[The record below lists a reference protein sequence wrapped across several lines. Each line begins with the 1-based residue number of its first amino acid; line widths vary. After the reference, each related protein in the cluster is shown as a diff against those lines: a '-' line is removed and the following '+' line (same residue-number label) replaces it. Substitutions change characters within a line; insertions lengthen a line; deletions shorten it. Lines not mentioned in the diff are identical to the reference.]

1 MMKLNSAAQRNL
13 GRKIFHLS
21 QKGDAMTITTKR
33 TKLST
38 RVGTQGKTLL
48 KLSTS
53 FFVANLLLVSA
64 ASATSLLAVTG
75 ATYSAHAGPCT
86 AEIAQVQQ
94 QMAQAN
100 PEIGPSAPQS
110 VGAQLGRQPTAQTV
124 RNAEVQASAL
134 AQGALQR
141 AKQADAVG
149 DATGCAEALN
159 TMKDLY
165 AIQ

>member
-1 MMKLNSAAQRNL
+1 
-13 GRKIFHLS
+13 
-21 QKGDAMTITTKR
+21 MTITTKQ
-33 TKLST
+33 TKLSA
-38 RVGTQGKTLL
+38 RVGTQGKALL

-64 ASATSLLAVTG
+64 ASGASLHTVTG
-75 ATYSAHAGPCT
+75 ATYSTHAGPCT
-86 AEIAQVQQ
+86 AEIAQVRQ

-110 VGAQLGRQPTAQTV
+110 VGAQLGRQPTPQTV

-134 AQGALQR
+134 ALGALRR
-141 AKQADAVG
+141 AKQADAAG

-159 TMKDLY
+159 TVKGLY
-165 AIQ
+165 GIP